1 VLNVKNKTDDSLL
14 VHLRAGSGD
23 PLVFVHGYL
32 GGAKAWED
40 QVQAFSSEFD
50 VIAPELPGYGTS
62 HHQKASSSIDGYANQ
77 ILDFLTK
84 IGVNKFHLVG
94 HSMGGMVAQHITKL
108 APERVSYLVCYG
120 TGPLG
125 MMPNRFETLDQSRKR
140 LRNDGVKATA
150 GRIAST
156 WFVNGEHALRYK
168 ECASLNDNVTTETAL
183 AGLKAMETWDG
194 RDAMASISQKTLV
207 LWGDRDQSYDWAQPE
222 FLWTGIRK
230 SSLAVMPDCG
240 HNAHMENPE
249 LFNSILRKFLPERK

>member
-1 VLNVKNKTDDSLL
+1 MLDVKSKTDDNLL

-40 QVQAFSSEFD
+40 QVQAFRQDFD
-50 VIAPELPGYGTS
+50 VIAPELPGYGAS
-62 HHQKASSSIDGYANQ
+62 YAKEASSSIDGYANQ
-77 ILDFLTK
+77 ILKFLTK
-84 IGVNKFHLVG
+84 IDVQKFHLVG
-94 HSMGGMVAQHITKL
+94 HSMGGMIAQHITKM
-108 APERVSYLVCYG
+108 APDRVDHLICYG

-150 GRIAST
+150 ERIAST
-156 WFVNGEHALRYK
+156 WFINGEHALRYK
-168 ECASLNDNVTTETAL
+168 ECALLNDNVTTETAL

-194 RDAMASISQKTLV
+194 RDAMSSIDQKTLV

-222 FLWTGIRK
+222 SLWTGIRK